1 MMNHANTIQRIA
13 GVLSLLYM
21 GLFAVVS
28 TAQAQNEV
36 VVTDDITSNTTW
48 TNDNT
53 YVLDGLVFVGP
64 STEGGQNLDQNVTL
78 TIEPG
83 TVIRGRED
91 ANVTTGESGSALVV
105 RRSAQIDASGTP
117 SDPIIFTSET
127 DDISDPVD
135 QLEGGDPDRG
145 QWGGLIVLGE
155 ASTNQRDGNG
165 NIIYNN
171 QVEGIDPANNPALFG
186 GGSASNEDDR
196 DNSGTLQYVSIRYG
210 GFAIGAGDEVNGLTL
225 GAVGRGTTIDHI
237 EVYANDDDGVEWFG
251 GTVHADH
258 LLTAFVG
265 DDGFDYDQGYRGTGQ
280 FWMTIHDADEAGRG
294 GEHDG
299 SDAGTLSDTP
309 YARPVITNATYI
321 GSGQGASP
329 SGDGNDTALQM
340 RDFAGGEYY
349 NSVFTDYPD
358 DAVFLNDDGT
368 GENYGDN
375 DIVFEN
381 NAFYGFGAGDA
392 FGDIITIAN
401 SSVTSDFADG
411 QTSSFNGNLISSSVG
426 VQSIDRTQTDVI
438 RNLDPRPIGEIAN
451 QSTTPKSDFLAK
463 TTSGDGNGS
472 VGDGQGSTLSK
483 SEYLDPI
490 QNVSY
495 HGAVNPNVDV
505 GNTWAAGWTAL
516 FQNRLYLPVE
526 MANFEVQKDGESF
539 VLAWA
544 TASETNNAGFDVQRS
559 VNGGPFET
567 IGFREGAGTTEQGRT
582 YRFTD
587 ANVPFEA
594 STIEYRLRQKDLDGS
609 TEVGPTRTAE
619 LSDPN
624 KASLLSP
631 FPNPTTERATVRYTL
646 PEDGTVTLSVYNVLG
661 QRVATLVDGRQSA
674 GRKQRTL
681 DTSSFGSGVYF
692 LRLNT
697 KDEIVTERLTIV
709 R

>member
-1 MMNHANTIQRIA
+1 MRHADTIQRIA
-13 GVLSLLYM
+13 GVLALLCM

-36 VVTDDITSNTTW
+36 VVTQDITSNTTW

-64 STEGGQNLDQNVTL
+64 STENGQNLDQDVTL

-91 ANVTTGESGSALVV
+91 ANISTGESGSALVV

-135 QLEGGDPDRG
+135 QLDGGDPDRG
-145 QWGGLIVLGE
+145 QWGGLILLGE

-165 NIIYNN
+165 DLIYNN
-171 QVEGIDPANNPALFG
+171 QIEGIDPANNPALFG
-186 GGSASNEDDR
+186 GGSASNEDDQ
-196 DNSGTLQYVSIRYG
+196 DSSGTLQYVSIRYG
-210 GFAIGAGDEVNGLTL
+210 GFAIGTGDEVNGLTL

-251 GTVHADH
+251 GTVHASH
-258 LLTAFVG
+258 LVTAFVG

-280 FWMTIHDADEAGRG
+280 FWASIHDSDEAGRS

-299 SDAGTLSDTP
+299 SDAGSLSDTP

-321 GSGQGASP
+321 GSGQSASP
-329 SGDGNDTALQM
+329 SGDGNDRTFAL

-349 NSVFTDYPD
+349 NSVFTDAPNI
-358 DAVFLNDDGT
+358 AVNLAGDGT
-368 GENYGDN
+368 AQNYENN

-381 NAFYGFGAGDA
+381 NAFYGYDAGSS
-392 FGDIITIAN
+392 FGDIVNIEN
-401 SSVTSDFADG
+401 SSVTNDFANG
-411 QTSSFNGNLISSSVG
+411 QTSSFGGNLVSSDVG
-426 VQSIDRTQTDVI
+426 VQSVDRDQSDVT
-438 RNLDPRPIGEIAN
+438 RDLDPRPISGIAS
-451 QSTTPKSDFLAK
+451 QSTTDKSNFLAK

-472 VGDGQGSTLSK
+472 VGDGQGGTLSK
-483 SEYLDPI
+483 SAYLDPI

-495 HGAVNPNVDV
+495 HGAFDPNEDV
-505 GNTWAAGWTAL
+505 SSTWAAGWTAL

-526 MANFEVQKDGESF
+526 MADFKVQKDGENF

-559 VNGGPFET
+559 VNGGSFET

-587 ANVPFEA
+587 ANVPFKA
-594 STIEYRLRQKDLDGS
+594 STVKYRLRQKDLDGS
-609 TEVGPTRTAE
+609 TEIGPTRTVE
-619 LSDPN
+619 LNDPS
-624 KASLLSP
+624 KAALLSP
-631 FPNPTTERATVRYTL
+631 FPNPATGRATIQYKL
-646 PEDGTVTLSVYNVLG
+646 PEDGTVTLSLYNVLG
-661 QRVATLVDGRQSA
+661 QRVATLVDGNQSA
-674 GRKQRTL
+674 GPKQHTL

-697 KDEIVTERLTIV
+697 KEKIVTERLTVV